1 MFGQHIQLGGISLKY
16 LIAPDKFKGSFDAAK
31 ASEII
36 KEAILKVDKEAQI
49 KQLPLADGGEG
60 TLLAL
65 SKIFNAR
72 VEEVEV
78 CDPLFRKRKSQ
89 IGFFENR
96 AIIEMAECS
105 GLLLLDENERN
116 PLFTT
121 TYGVGELI
129 KYAISK
135 DVEEII
141 IGIGGSATNDAGVGM
156 LCALGMKFLDENGN
170 ELKPIG
176 KNLINIKKI
185 DDSEFLKDVYKVR
198 FTVLCDVTNPLYG
211 PNGAAYIFA
220 PQKGANEKEVSMLDD
235 GLKSFAKV
243 AKEYLGKDL
252 SQSSG
257 AGAAGGLGFALL
269 AFLNAQYVSGID
281 FVLKSSNAE
290 EHVKWADIIITG
302 EGRFDRQSLS
312 GKSTIGIARLGAK
325 FGKMVI
331 VISGSIDCPF
341 EEYTKEGIT
350 SIFSIVDMASSLER
364 CLKEAPRLLSETTE
378 SVINLIIKSK
388 NGL

>member
-1 MFGQHIQLGGISLKY
+1 MKY
-16 LIAPDKFKGSFDAAK
+16 LVAPDKYKGSFDALV

-36 KEAILKVDKEAQI
+36 KEAIVEVDKGAEVF
-49 KQLPLADGGEG
+49 QLPLADGGEG
-60 TLLAL
+60 TLTAL
-65 SKIFNAR
+65 SKIFGAKI
-72 VEEVEV
+72 EEVEV
-78 CDPLFRKRKSQ
+78 NDPLFRKIKSR
-89 IGFFENR
+89 IGFFEDK

-105 GLLLLDENERN
+105 GLLLLKDEERN
-116 PLFTT
+116 PLYTT

-135 DVEEII
+135 KVKEII

-156 LCALGMKFLDENGN
+156 LNSLGMKFLDENGN

-176 KNLINIKKI
+176 ENLVKIKKI
-185 DDSEFLKDVYKVR
+185 DDSEFLKDALKIK

-211 PNGAAYIFA
+211 ENGAAYVFA
-220 PQKGANEKEVSMLDD
+220 PQKGADENAVKLLDM
-235 GLKSFAKV
+235 GLRNFANV

-252 SQSSG
+252 SLSSG
-257 AGAAGGLGFALL
+257 SGAAGGLGFALL

-281 FVLKSSNAE
+281 YILSASNAE

-312 GKSTIGIARLGAK
+312 GKSTIGIARLGVK
-325 FGKMVI
+325 LGKMVI

-341 EEYTKEGIT
+341 EEYSKEGIT
-350 SIFSIVDMASSLER
+350 SIFSIVDMASSLDR
-364 CLKEAPRLLSETTE
+364 CLKEAPRLLKETTK
-378 SVINLIIKSK
+378 SIVNLILRAK
-388 NGL
+388 NL

>member
-1 MFGQHIQLGGISLKY
+1 MLLKY
-16 LIAPDKFKGSFDAAK
+16 LVAPDKYKGSFDASV

-36 KEAILKVDKEAQI
+36 KEAIIEVDKSAEVF
-49 KQLPLADGGEG
+49 QLPLADGGEG
-60 TLLAL
+60 TLTAL
-65 SKIFNAR
+65 SKIFGAKI
-72 VEEVEV
+72 EEVEV
-78 CDPLFRKRKSQ
+78 SDPLFRKIKSR
-89 IGFFENR
+89 IGFFEDK

-105 GLLLLDENERN
+105 GLLLLKDEERN
-116 PLFTT
+116 PLYTT

-135 DVEEII
+135 KVKEII

-156 LCALGMKFLDENGN
+156 LNSLGMKFLDENGE

-176 KNLINIKKI
+176 QNLVKIKKI
-185 DDSEFLKDVYKVR
+185 DDSEFLKDALKVK

-211 PNGAAYIFA
+211 ENGAAYVFA
-220 PQKGANEKEVSMLDD
+220 PQKGADENAVKLLDM
-235 GLKSFAKV
+235 GLRNFANV

-252 SQSSG
+252 SLSSG

-281 FVLKSSNAE
+281 YILSASNAE

-312 GKSTIGIARLGAK
+312 GKSTIGIATLGAK
-325 FGKMVI
+325 FSKMVI

-341 EEYTKEGIT
+341 EEYSKEGIT
-350 SIFSIVDMASSLER
+350 SIFSIVDMASSLDR
-364 CLKEAPRLLSETTE
+364 CLKEAPRLLKETTK
-378 SVINLIIKSK
+378 SIVNLILRAK
-388 NGL
+388 NF

>member
-1 MFGQHIQLGGISLKY
+1 MKY
-16 LIAPDKFKGSFDAAK
+16 LVAPDKYKGSFDALV

-36 KEAILKVDKEAQI
+36 KEAIVEVDKGAEVF
-49 KQLPLADGGEG
+49 QLPLADGGEG
-60 TLLAL
+60 TLTAL
-65 SKIFNAR
+65 SKIFGAKI
-72 VEEVEV
+72 EQVEV
-78 CDPLFRKRKSQ
+78 NDPLFRKIKSR
-89 IGFFENR
+89 IGFFEDK

-105 GLLLLDENERN
+105 GLLILKDEERN
-116 PLFTT
+116 PLYTT

-135 DVEEII
+135 GVKEII
-141 IGIGGSATNDAGVGM
+141 IGIGGSATNDAGTGM
-156 LCALGMKFLDENGN
+156 LNALGMKFLNENGE

-176 KNLINIKKI
+176 ENLIKIKKI
-185 DDSEFLKDVYKVR
+185 DDSEFLKDVRKVK

-211 PNGAAYIFA
+211 ENGAAYVFA
-220 PQKGANEKEVSMLDD
+220 PQKGADENAVKLLDE
-235 GLKSFAKV
+235 GLKNFASV

-252 SQSSG
+252 SLSSG

-281 FVLKSSNAE
+281 YILSASNAE
-290 EHVKWADIIITG
+290 EHVKWTDIVITG

-350 SIFSIVDMASSLER
+350 SIFSIVDMASSLDR
-364 CLKEAPRLLSETTE
+364 CLKEAPRLLKETAK
-378 SVINLIIKSK
+378 SIINLILKTK
-388 NGL
+388 RGLS

>member
-1 MFGQHIQLGGISLKY
+1 MKY
-16 LIAPDKFKGSFDAAK
+16 LVAPDKYKGSFDALV

-36 KEAILKVDKEAQI
+36 KEAIVEVDKGAEVF
-49 KQLPLADGGEG
+49 QLPLADGGEG
-60 TLLAL
+60 TLTAL
-65 SKIFNAR
+65 SKIFGAKI
-72 VEEVEV
+72 EQVEV
-78 CDPLFRKRKSQ
+78 NDPLFRKIKSR
-89 IGFFENR
+89 IGFFEDK

-105 GLLLLDENERN
+105 GLLLLKDEERN
-116 PLFTT
+116 PLYTT

-135 DVEEII
+135 GVKEII
-141 IGIGGSATNDAGVGM
+141 IGIGGSATNDAGTGM
-156 LCALGMKFLDENGN
+156 LSALGMKFLNENGE

-176 KNLINIKKI
+176 ENLIKIKKI
-185 DDSEFLKDVYKVR
+185 DDSEFLKDVRKVK

-211 PNGAAYIFA
+211 ENGAAYVFA
-220 PQKGANEKEVSMLDD
+220 PQKGADENAVKLLDE
-235 GLKSFAKV
+235 GLKNFANV
-243 AKEYLGKDL
+243 AKQYLGKDL
-252 SQSSG
+252 STSSG

-281 FVLKSSNAE
+281 YILSASNAE
-290 EHVKWADIIITG
+290 EHVKSADIIITG

-350 SIFSIVDMASSLER
+350 SIFSIVDMASSLDR
-364 CLKEAPRLLSETTE
+364 CLKEAPRLLKETTK
-378 SVINLIIKSK
+378 SIVNLILRSK
-388 NGL
+388 KF

>member
-1 MFGQHIQLGGISLKY
+1 MKY
-16 LIAPDKFKGSFDAAK
+16 LVAPDKYKGSFDASV

-36 KEAILKVDKEAQI
+36 KEAIIEVDKSAEVF
-49 KQLPLADGGEG
+49 QLPLADGGEG
-60 TLLAL
+60 TLTAL
-65 SKIFNAR
+65 SKIFGAKI
-72 VEEVEV
+72 EEVEV
-78 CDPLFRKRKSQ
+78 NDPLFRKIKSR
-89 IGFFENR
+89 IGFFEDK

-105 GLLLLDENERN
+105 GLLLLKDEERN
-116 PLFTT
+116 PLYTT

-135 DVEEII
+135 KVKEII

-156 LCALGMKFLDENGN
+156 LNSLGMKFLDENGN

-176 KNLINIKKI
+176 QNLVKIKKI
-185 DDSEFLKDVYKVR
+185 DDSEFLKDVLKIK

-211 PNGAAYIFA
+211 ENGAAYVFA
-220 PQKGANEKEVSMLDD
+220 PQKGADENAVKLLDM
-235 GLKSFAKV
+235 GLRNFANV

-252 SQSSG
+252 SLSSG

-281 FVLKSSNAE
+281 YILSASNAE

-341 EEYTKEGIT
+341 EEYSKEGIT
-350 SIFSIVDMASSLER
+350 SIFSIVDMASSLDR
-364 CLKEAPRLLSETTE
+364 CLKEAPRLLKETTK
-378 SVINLIIKSK
+378 SIVNLILRAKK
-388 NGL
+388 L

>member
-1 MFGQHIQLGGISLKY
+1 MKY
-16 LIAPDKFKGSFDAAK
+16 LVAPDKYKGSFDALV
-31 ASEII
+31 ASELI
-36 KEAILKVDKEAQI
+36 KEAIVEVDKGAEVF
-49 KQLPLADGGEG
+49 QLPLADGGEG
-60 TLLAL
+60 TLTAL
-65 SKIFNAR
+65 SKIFGAKI
-72 VEEVEV
+72 EEVEV
-78 CDPLFRKRKSQ
+78 NDPLFRKIKSRM
-89 IGFFENR
+89 GFFEDK

-105 GLLLLDENERN
+105 GLLLLKDEERN
-116 PLFTT
+116 PLYTT

-135 DVEEII
+135 GVKEII

-156 LCALGMKFLDENGN
+156 LSALGMKFLDENGE

-176 KNLINIKKI
+176 ENLIKIKKI
-185 DDSEFLKDVYKVR
+185 DDSEFVKDVCNVK

-211 PNGAAYIFA
+211 ENGAAYVFA
-220 PQKGANEKEVSMLDD
+220 PQKGADENAVKLLDM
-235 GLKSFAKV
+235 GLRNFANV
-243 AKEYLGKDL
+243 AKHYLGKDF

-281 FVLKSSNAE
+281 YLLFASNAE

-350 SIFSIVDMASSLER
+350 SIFSIVDMASSLDR
-364 CLKEAPRLLSETTE
+364 CLKEAPRLLKETTK
-378 SVINLIIKSK
+378 SIVNLILRAKK
-388 NGL
+388 L

>member
-1 MFGQHIQLGGISLKY
+1 MKY
-16 LIAPDKFKGSFDAAK
+16 LVAPDKYKGSFDAFV

-36 KEAILKVDKEAQI
+36 KEAIVEVDKGAEVF
-49 KQLPLADGGEG
+49 QLPLADGGEG
-60 TLLAL
+60 TLTAL
-65 SKIFNAR
+65 SKIFGAKI
-72 VEEVEV
+72 EEVEV
-78 CDPLFRKRKSQ
+78 NDPLFRKIKSRM
-89 IGFFENR
+89 GFFEDK

-105 GLLLLDENERN
+105 GLLLLKDEERN
-116 PLFTT
+116 PLYTT

-135 DVEEII
+135 GVKEII
-141 IGIGGSATNDAGVGM
+141 IGIGGSATNDAGTGM
-156 LCALGMKFLDENGN
+156 LNALGMKFLDENGE

-176 KNLINIKKI
+176 ENLIKIKKI
-185 DDSEFLKDVYKVR
+185 DDSEFLKDVRKVK
-198 FTVLCDVTNPLYG
+198 FIVLCDVTNPLYG
-211 PNGAAYIFA
+211 ENGAAYVFA
-220 PQKGANEKEVSMLDD
+220 PQKGADENAVKLLDE
-235 GLKSFAKV
+235 GLKNFANV
-243 AKEYLGKDL
+243 AKEYLGKDISL
-252 SQSSG
+252 SSG

-281 FVLKSSNAE
+281 YILSVSNAE
-290 EHVKWADIIITG
+290 EHVKWADIVITG

-350 SIFSIVDMASSLER
+350 SIFSIVDMASSLDR
-364 CLKEAPRLLSETTE
+364 CLKEAPRLLKETAK
-378 SVINLIIKSK
+378 SIINLILKTK
-388 NGL
+388 RGLS

>member
-1 MFGQHIQLGGISLKY
+1 MKY
-16 LIAPDKFKGSFDAAK
+16 LVAPDKYKGSFDALV

-36 KEAILKVDKEAQI
+36 KEAIVEVDKGAEVF
-49 KQLPLADGGEG
+49 QLPLADGGEG
-60 TLLAL
+60 TLTAL
-65 SKIFNAR
+65 SKIFGAKI
-72 VEEVEV
+72 EELEV
-78 CDPLFRKRKSQ
+78 NDPVFRKIKSR
-89 IGFFENR
+89 IGFFEGK

-105 GLLLLDENERN
+105 GLLLLKEEERN
-116 PLFTT
+116 PLYTT

-135 DVEEII
+135 GVKEII
-141 IGIGGSATNDAGVGM
+141 IGIGGSATNDAGTGM
-156 LCALGMKFLDENGN
+156 LSALGMKFLDENGN

-176 KNLINIKKI
+176 ENLMKIKKI
-185 DDSEFLKDVYKVR
+185 DDSEFLNDVRKVK

-211 PNGAAYIFA
+211 KNGAAYVFA
-220 PQKGANEKEVSMLDD
+220 PQKGADENAVKLLDI
-235 GLKSFAKV
+235 GLKNFANV
-243 AKEYLGKDL
+243 AQEYLGKDL
-252 SQSSG
+252 SLSSG

-281 FVLKSSNAE
+281 YILSASRAE

-325 FGKMVI
+325 FGKTVI
-331 VISGSIDCPF
+331 VVSGSIDCPF

-350 SIFSIVDMASSLER
+350 SIFSIVDMASSLDR
-364 CLKEAPRLLSETTE
+364 CLKEAPRLLKETTK
-378 SVINLIIKSK
+378 SIVNLILRTKK
-388 NGL
+388 L

>member
-1 MFGQHIQLGGISLKY
+1 LKY
-16 LIAPDKFKGSFDAAK
+16 LVAPDKYKGSFDALV

-36 KEAILKVDKEAQI
+36 KEAIVEVDKGAEVF
-49 KQLPLADGGEG
+49 QLPLADGGEG
-60 TLLAL
+60 TLTAL
-65 SKIFNAR
+65 SKIFGAKI
-72 VEEVEV
+72 EELEV
-78 CDPLFRKRKSQ
+78 NDPLFRKNKSR
-89 IGFFENR
+89 IGFFEGK

-105 GLLLLDENERN
+105 GLLLLKEEERN
-116 PLFTT
+116 PLYTT

-135 DVEEII
+135 GVKEII
-141 IGIGGSATNDAGVGM
+141 IGIGGSATNDAGTGM
-156 LCALGMKFLDENGN
+156 LSALGMKFLDENGN

-176 KNLINIKKI
+176 ENLMKIKKI
-185 DDSEFLKDVYKVR
+185 NDSEFLNDVRKVK

-211 PNGAAYIFA
+211 ENGAAYVFA
-220 PQKGANEKEVSMLDD
+220 PQKGADENAVKLLDM
-235 GLKSFAKV
+235 GLRNFANV
-243 AKEYLGKDL
+243 AQEYLGKDL
-252 SQSSG
+252 SLSSG

-281 FVLKSSNAE
+281 YILSASRAE

-331 VISGSIDCPF
+331 VVSGSIDCPF

-350 SIFSIVDMASSLER
+350 SIFSIVDMASSLDR
-364 CLKEAPRLLSETTE
+364 CLKEAPRLLKETTK
-378 SVINLIIKSK
+378 SIVNLILRTKK
-388 NGL
+388 L

>member
-1 MFGQHIQLGGISLKY
+1 MKY
-16 LIAPDKFKGSFDAAK
+16 LVAPDKYKGSFDALV
-31 ASEII
+31 ASELI
-36 KEAILKVDKEAQI
+36 KEAIVEVDKGAEVF
-49 KQLPLADGGEG
+49 QLPLADGGEG
-60 TLLAL
+60 TLTAL
-65 SKIFNAR
+65 SKIFGAKI
-72 VEEVEV
+72 EEVEV
-78 CDPLFRKRKSQ
+78 NDPLFRKIKSR
-89 IGFFENR
+89 IGFFEDK

-105 GLLLLDENERN
+105 GLLLLKDEERN
-116 PLFTT
+116 PLYTT

-135 DVEEII
+135 EVKEII
-141 IGIGGSATNDAGVGM
+141 IGIGGSATNDAGTGM
-156 LCALGMKFLDENGN
+156 LSALGMKFLDENGH
-170 ELKPIG
+170 ELKPTG
-176 KNLINIKKI
+176 ENLIKIKKI
-185 DDSEFLKDVYKVR
+185 DDSEFLKDVQKVK

-211 PNGAAYIFA
+211 ENGAAYVFA
-220 PQKGANEKEVSMLDD
+220 PQKGADENAVKLLDE
-235 GLKSFAKV
+235 GLKNFANV
-243 AKEYLGKDL
+243 AKEYLGKDISL
-252 SQSSG
+252 SSG

-281 FVLKSSNAE
+281 YLLFASNAE

-341 EEYTKEGIT
+341 EEYSKEGIT

-364 CLKEAPRLLSETTE
+364 CLIEAPRLLKETTK
-378 SVINLIIKSK
+378 SIVNLILRAK
-388 NGL
+388 NL

>member
-1 MFGQHIQLGGISLKY
+1 LKY
-16 LIAPDKFKGSFDAAK
+16 LVAPDKYKGSFDALV

-36 KEAILKVDKEAQI
+36 KEAIVEVDKGAEVF
-49 KQLPLADGGEG
+49 QLPLADGGEG
-60 TLLAL
+60 TLTAL
-65 SKIFNAR
+65 SKIFGAKI
-72 VEEVEV
+72 EELEV
-78 CDPLFRKRKSQ
+78 NDPVFRKIKSR
-89 IGFFENR
+89 IGFFEGK

-105 GLLLLDENERN
+105 GLLLLKEEERN
-116 PLFTT
+116 PLYTT

-135 DVEEII
+135 GVKEII
-141 IGIGGSATNDAGVGM
+141 IGIGGSATNDAGTGM
-156 LCALGMKFLDENGN
+156 LSALGMKFLDENGN

-176 KNLINIKKI
+176 ENLMKIKKI
-185 DDSEFLKDVYKVR
+185 DDSEFLNDVRKVK

-211 PNGAAYIFA
+211 KNGAAYVFA
-220 PQKGANEKEVSMLDD
+220 PQKGADENAVKLLDI
-235 GLKSFAKV
+235 GLKNFANV
-243 AKEYLGKDL
+243 AQEYLGKDL
-252 SQSSG
+252 SLSSG

-281 FVLKSSNAE
+281 YILSASRAE

-325 FGKMVI
+325 FGKTVI
-331 VISGSIDCPF
+331 VVSGSIDCPF

-350 SIFSIVDMASSLER
+350 SIFSIVDMASSLDR
-364 CLKEAPRLLSETTE
+364 CLKEAPRLLKETTK
-378 SVINLIIKSK
+378 SIVNLILRTKK
-388 NGL
+388 L

>member
-1 MFGQHIQLGGISLKY
+1 MKY
-16 LIAPDKFKGSFDAAK
+16 LVAPDKYKGSFDAFV

-36 KEAILKVDKEAQI
+36 KEAIVEVDKGAEVF
-49 KQLPLADGGEG
+49 QLPLADGGEG
-60 TLLAL
+60 TLTAL
-65 SKIFNAR
+65 SKIFGAKI
-72 VEEVEV
+72 EEVEV
-78 CDPLFRKRKSQ
+78 NDPLFRKIKSR
-89 IGFFENR
+89 IGFFEDK

-105 GLLLLDENERN
+105 GLLLLKDEERN
-116 PLFTT
+116 PLYTT

-135 DVEEII
+135 GVKEII
-141 IGIGGSATNDAGVGM
+141 IGIGGSATNDAGTGM
-156 LCALGMKFLDENGN
+156 LSALGMKFLNENGE

-176 KNLINIKKI
+176 ENLIKIKKI
-185 DDSEFLKDVYKVR
+185 DDSEFLNEVRKVK

-211 PNGAAYIFA
+211 ENGAAYVFA
-220 PQKGANEKEVSMLDD
+220 PQKGADENAVKLLDE
-235 GLKSFAKV
+235 GLKNFANV

-252 SQSSG
+252 SLSSG

-281 FVLKSSNAE
+281 YILSASNAE
-290 EHVKWADIIITG
+290 EHVKWTDIVITG

-350 SIFSIVDMASSLER
+350 SIFSIVDMASSLDR
-364 CLKEAPRLLSETTE
+364 CLKEASRLLKETTK
-378 SVINLIIKSK
+378 SIVNLILRVK
-388 NGL
+388 NL

>member
-1 MFGQHIQLGGISLKY
+1 LKY
-16 LIAPDKFKGSFDAAK
+16 LVAPDKYKGSFDALV

-36 KEAILKVDKEAQI
+36 KEAIVEVDKGAEVF
-49 KQLPLADGGEG
+49 QLPLADGGEG
-60 TLLAL
+60 TLTAL
-65 SKIFNAR
+65 SKMFGAKI
-72 VEEVEV
+72 EEGEV
-78 CDPLFRKRKSQ
+78 NDPLFRNIKSRV
-89 IGFFENR
+89 GFFEDK

-105 GLLLLDENERN
+105 GLLLLKDEERN
-116 PLFTT
+116 PLYTT

-135 DVEEII
+135 GVKEII
-141 IGIGGSATNDAGVGM
+141 IGIGGSATNDAGTGM
-156 LCALGMKFLDENGN
+156 LSALGMKFLNENGE

-176 KNLINIKKI
+176 ENLIKIKKI
-185 DDSEFLKDVYKVR
+185 DDSEFLNEVRKVK

-211 PNGAAYIFA
+211 ENGAAYVFA
-220 PQKGANEKEVSMLDD
+220 PQKGADENAVKLLDM
-235 GLKSFAKV
+235 GLRNFANV

-281 FVLKSSNAE
+281 YILSASNAE

-350 SIFSIVDMASSLER
+350 SIFSIVDMASSLDR
-364 CLKEAPRLLSETTE
+364 CLKEAPRLLKETTK
-378 SVINLIIKSK
+378 SIVNLILRTKK
-388 NGL
+388 L

>member
-1 MFGQHIQLGGISLKY
+1 MIRKGEILLKY
-16 LIAPDKFKGSFDAAK
+16 LVAPDKYKGSFDAFV

-36 KEAILKVDKEAQI
+36 KEAIVEVDKGAEVF
-49 KQLPLADGGEG
+49 QLPLADGGEG
-60 TLLAL
+60 TLTAL
-65 SKIFNAR
+65 SKIFGAKI
-72 VEEVEV
+72 EEVEV
-78 CDPLFRKRKSQ
+78 NDPLFRKIKSRM
-89 IGFFENR
+89 GFFEDK

-105 GLLLLDENERN
+105 GLLLLKDEERN
-116 PLFTT
+116 PLYTT

-135 DVEEII
+135 GVKEII
-141 IGIGGSATNDAGVGM
+141 IGIGGSATNDAGTGM
-156 LCALGMKFLDENGN
+156 LNALGMKFLDENGE

-176 KNLINIKKI
+176 ENLIKIKKI
-185 DDSEFLKDVYKVR
+185 DDSEFLKDVRKVK
-198 FTVLCDVTNPLYG
+198 FIVLCDVTNPLYG
-211 PNGAAYIFA
+211 ENGAAYVFA
-220 PQKGANEKEVSMLDD
+220 PQKGADENAVKLLDE
-235 GLKSFAKV
+235 GLKNFANV
-243 AKEYLGKDL
+243 AKEYLGKDISL
-252 SQSSG
+252 SSG

-281 FVLKSSNAE
+281 YILSVSNAE
-290 EHVKWADIIITG
+290 EHVKWADIVITG

-350 SIFSIVDMASSLER
+350 SIFSIVDMASSLDR
-364 CLKEAPRLLSETTE
+364 CLKEAPRLLKETAK
-378 SVINLIIKSK
+378 SIINLILKTK
-388 NGL
+388 RGLS

>member
-1 MFGQHIQLGGISLKY
+1 MKY
-16 LIAPDKFKGSFDAAK
+16 LVAPDKYKGSFDALV
-31 ASEII
+31 ASELI
-36 KEAILKVDKEAQI
+36 KEAIVEVDKGAEVF
-49 KQLPLADGGEG
+49 QLPLADGGEG
-60 TLLAL
+60 TLTAL
-65 SKIFNAR
+65 SKIFGAKI
-72 VEEVEV
+72 EEVEV
-78 CDPLFRKRKSQ
+78 NDPLFRKIKSR
-89 IGFFENR
+89 IGFFEDK

-105 GLLLLDENERN
+105 GLLLLKDEERN
-116 PLFTT
+116 PLYTT

-135 DVEEII
+135 GVKEII
-141 IGIGGSATNDAGVGM
+141 IGIGGSATNDAGTGM
-156 LCALGMKFLDENGN
+156 LNALGMKFLNENGE

-176 KNLINIKKI
+176 ENLIKIKKI
-185 DDSEFLKDVYKVR
+185 DDSEFLKDVRKVK

-211 PNGAAYIFA
+211 ENGAAYVFA
-220 PQKGANEKEVSMLDD
+220 PQKGADENAVKLLDE
-235 GLKSFAKV
+235 GLKNFASV

-252 SQSSG
+252 SLSSG

-281 FVLKSSNAE
+281 YILSASNAE
-290 EHVKWADIIITG
+290 EHVKWADIVITG

-350 SIFSIVDMASSLER
+350 SIFSIVDMASSLDR
-364 CLKEAPRLLSETTE
+364 CLKEAPRLLKETTK
-378 SVINLIIKSK
+378 SIVNLILSSM
-388 NGL
+388 NLQ

>member
-1 MFGQHIQLGGISLKY
+1 VV
-16 LIAPDKFKGSFDAAK
+16 APDKYKGSFDASV

-36 KEAILKVDKEAQI
+36 KEAIIEVDKSAEVF
-49 KQLPLADGGEG
+49 QLPLADGGEG
-60 TLLAL
+60 TLTAL
-65 SKIFNAR
+65 SKIFGAKI
-72 VEEVEV
+72 EEVEV
-78 CDPLFRKRKSQ
+78 SDPLFRKIKSR
-89 IGFFENR
+89 IGFFEDK

-105 GLLLLDENERN
+105 GLLLLKDEERN
-116 PLFTT
+116 PLYTT

-135 DVEEII
+135 KVKEII

-156 LCALGMKFLDENGN
+156 LNSLGMKFLDENGE

-176 KNLINIKKI
+176 QNLVKIKKI
-185 DDSEFLKDVYKVR
+185 DDSEFLKDALKVK

-211 PNGAAYIFA
+211 ENGAAYVFA
-220 PQKGANEKEVSMLDD
+220 PQKGADENAVKLLDM
-235 GLKSFAKV
+235 GLRNFANV

-252 SQSSG
+252 SLSSG

-281 FVLKSSNAE
+281 YILSASNAE

-312 GKSTIGIARLGAK
+312 GKSTIGIATLGAK
-325 FGKMVI
+325 FSKMVI

-341 EEYTKEGIT
+341 EEYSKEGIT
-350 SIFSIVDMASSLER
+350 SIFSIVDMASSLDR
-364 CLKEAPRLLSETTE
+364 CLKEAPRLLKETTK
-378 SVINLIIKSK
+378 SIVNLILRSK
-388 NGL
+388 NL

>member
-1 MFGQHIQLGGISLKY
+1 MKY
-16 LIAPDKFKGSFDAAK
+16 LVAPDKYKGSFDAFV

-36 KEAILKVDKEAQI
+36 KEAIVEVDKGAEVF
-49 KQLPLADGGEG
+49 QLPLADGGEG
-60 TLLAL
+60 TLTAL
-65 SKIFNAR
+65 SKIFGAKI
-72 VEEVEV
+72 EEVEV
-78 CDPLFRKRKSQ
+78 NDPLFRKIKSRM
-89 IGFFENR
+89 GFFEDK

-105 GLLLLDENERN
+105 GLLLLKDEERN
-116 PLFTT
+116 PLYTT

-135 DVEEII
+135 GVKEII
-141 IGIGGSATNDAGVGM
+141 IGIGGSATNDAGTGM
-156 LCALGMKFLDENGN
+156 LSALGMKFLDENGH
-170 ELKPIG
+170 ELKPTG
-176 KNLINIKKI
+176 ENLIKIKKI
-185 DDSEFLKDVYKVR
+185 DDSEFLKDVQKVK

-211 PNGAAYIFA
+211 ENGAAYVFA
-220 PQKGANEKEVSMLDD
+220 PQKGADENAVKLLDE
-235 GLKSFAKV
+235 GLKNFANV
-243 AKEYLGKDL
+243 AKEYLGKDISL
-252 SQSSG
+252 SSG

-281 FVLKSSNAE
+281 YILSASNAE
-290 EHVKWADIIITG
+290 EHVKWTDIVITG

-350 SIFSIVDMASSLER
+350 SIFSIVDMASSLDR
-364 CLKEAPRLLSETTE
+364 CLKEAPRLLKETAK
-378 SVINLIIKSK
+378 SIINLILKTK
-388 NGL
+388 RGLS

>member
-1 MFGQHIQLGGISLKY
+1 MKY
-16 LIAPDKFKGSFDAAK
+16 LVAPDKYKGSFDALV

-36 KEAILKVDKEAQI
+36 KEAIVEVDKGAEVF
-49 KQLPLADGGEG
+49 QLPLADGGEG
-60 TLLAL
+60 TLTAL
-65 SKIFNAR
+65 SKIFGAKI
-72 VEEVEV
+72 EQVEV
-78 CDPLFRKRKSQ
+78 NDPLFRKIKSR
-89 IGFFENR
+89 IGFFEDK

-105 GLLLLDENERN
+105 GLLILKDEERN
-116 PLFTT
+116 PLYTT

-129 KYAISK
+129 KYSISK
-135 DVEEII
+135 GVKEII
-141 IGIGGSATNDAGVGM
+141 IGIGGSATNDAGTGM
-156 LCALGMKFLDENGN
+156 LNALGMKFLNENGE

-176 KNLINIKKI
+176 ENLIKIKKI
-185 DDSEFLKDVYKVR
+185 DDSEFLKDVRKVK

-211 PNGAAYIFA
+211 ENGAAYVFA
-220 PQKGANEKEVSMLDD
+220 PQKGADENAVKLLDE
-235 GLKSFAKV
+235 GLKNFASV

-252 SQSSG
+252 SLSSG

-281 FVLKSSNAE
+281 YILSASNAE
-290 EHVKWADIIITG
+290 EHVKWADIVITG

-350 SIFSIVDMASSLER
+350 SIFSIVDMASSLDR
-364 CLKEAPRLLSETTE
+364 CLKEAPRLLKETTK
-378 SVINLIIKSK
+378 SIINLILKTK
-388 NGL
+388 RGLS

>member
-1 MFGQHIQLGGISLKY
+1 MKY
-16 LIAPDKFKGSFDAAK
+16 LVAPDKYKGSFDASV

-36 KEAILKVDKEAQI
+36 KEAIIEVDKSAEVF
-49 KQLPLADGGEG
+49 QLPLADGGEG
-60 TLLAL
+60 TLTAL
-65 SKIFNAR
+65 SKIFGAKI
-72 VEEVEV
+72 EEVEV
-78 CDPLFRKRKSQ
+78 SDPLFRKIKSR
-89 IGFFENR
+89 IGFFEDK

-105 GLLLLDENERN
+105 GLLLLKDVERN
-116 PLFTT
+116 PFYTT

-135 DVEEII
+135 KVKEII

-156 LCALGMKFLDENGN
+156 LNSLGMKFLDENGE

-176 KNLINIKKI
+176 QNLVKIKKI
-185 DDSEFLKDVYKVR
+185 DDSEFLKDALKIK

-211 PNGAAYIFA
+211 ENGAAYVFA
-220 PQKGANEKEVSMLDD
+220 PQKGADENAVKLLDM
-235 GLKSFAKV
+235 GLRNFANV

-252 SQSSG
+252 SLSSG

-281 FVLKSSNAE
+281 YILSASNAE

-325 FGKMVI
+325 FSKMVI

-341 EEYTKEGIT
+341 EEYSKEGIT
-350 SIFSIVDMASSLER
+350 SIFSIVDMASSLDR
-364 CLKEAPRLLSETTE
+364 CLKEAPRLLKETTK
-378 SVINLIIKSK
+378 SIVNLILRSK
-388 NGL
+388 NL

>member
-1 MFGQHIQLGGISLKY
+1 LKY
-16 LIAPDKFKGSFDAAK
+16 LVAPDKYKGSFDALV

-36 KEAILKVDKEAQI
+36 KEAIVEVDKGAEVF
-49 KQLPLADGGEG
+49 QLPLADGGEG
-60 TLLAL
+60 TLTAL
-65 SKIFNAR
+65 SKIFGAKI
-72 VEEVEV
+72 EELEV
-78 CDPLFRKRKSQ
+78 NDPLFRKSKSR
-89 IGFFENR
+89 IGFFEGK

-105 GLLLLDENERN
+105 GLLLLKEEERN
-116 PLFTT
+116 PLYTT

-135 DVEEII
+135 GVKEII
-141 IGIGGSATNDAGVGM
+141 IGIGGSATNDAGTGM
-156 LCALGMKFLDENGN
+156 LSALGMKFLDENGN

-176 KNLINIKKI
+176 ENLIKIKKI
-185 DDSEFLKDVYKVR
+185 NDSEFLNYVRKVK

-211 PNGAAYIFA
+211 ENGAAYVFA
-220 PQKGANEKEVSMLDD
+220 PQKGADENAVKLLDM
-235 GLKSFAKV
+235 GLRNFANV

-252 SQSSG
+252 SLSSG

-281 FVLKSSNAE
+281 YILSASRAE

-331 VISGSIDCPF
+331 VVSGSIDCPF

-350 SIFSIVDMASSLER
+350 SIFSIVDMASSLDR
-364 CLKEAPRLLSETTE
+364 CLKEAPRLLKETTK
-378 SVINLIIKSK
+378 SIVNLILRTK
-388 NGL
+388 NL

>member
-1 MFGQHIQLGGISLKY
+1 LKY
-16 LIAPDKFKGSFDAAK
+16 LVAPDKYKGSFDALV

-36 KEAILKVDKEAQI
+36 KEAIVEVDKGAEVF
-49 KQLPLADGGEG
+49 QLPLADGGEG
-60 TLLAL
+60 TLTAL
-65 SKIFNAR
+65 SKIFGAKI
-72 VEEVEV
+72 EELEV
-78 CDPLFRKRKSQ
+78 NDPLFRKIKSR
-89 IGFFENR
+89 IGFFEDK

-105 GLLLLDENERN
+105 GLLLLKDEERN
-116 PLFTT
+116 PLYTT

-135 DVEEII
+135 EVKEII
-141 IGIGGSATNDAGVGM
+141 IGIGGSATNDAGTGM
-156 LCALGMKFLDENGN
+156 LSALGMKFLDENGN

-176 KNLINIKKI
+176 ENLMKIKKI
-185 DDSEFLKDVYKVR
+185 DDSEFLKDVYKVK

-211 PNGAAYIFA
+211 ENGAAYVFA
-220 PQKGANEKEVSMLDD
+220 PQKGADENAVKLLDM
-235 GLKSFAKV
+235 GLRNFANV

-252 SQSSG
+252 SLSSG

-281 FVLKSSNAE
+281 YILSASRAE

-331 VISGSIDCPF
+331 VVSGSIDCPF

-350 SIFSIVDMASSLER
+350 SIFSIVDMASSLDR
-364 CLKEAPRLLSETTE
+364 CLKEAPRLLKETTK
-378 SVINLIIKSK
+378 SIVNLILRTK
-388 NGL
+388 NL

>member
-1 MFGQHIQLGGISLKY
+1 MKY
-16 LIAPDKFKGSFDAAK
+16 LVAPDKYKGSFDALV

-36 KEAILKVDKEAQI
+36 KEAIVEVDKGAEVF
-49 KQLPLADGGEG
+49 QLPLADGGEG
-60 TLLAL
+60 TLTAL
-65 SKIFNAR
+65 SKIFGAKI
-72 VEEVEV
+72 EQVEV
-78 CDPLFRKRKSQ
+78 NDPLFRKIKSR
-89 IGFFENR
+89 IGFFEDK

-105 GLLLLDENERN
+105 GLLILKDEERN
-116 PLFTT
+116 PLYTT

-129 KYAISK
+129 KYSISK
-135 DVEEII
+135 GVKEIL
-141 IGIGGSATNDAGVGM
+141 IGIGGSATNDAGTGM
-156 LCALGMKFLDENGN
+156 LSALGMKFLDENGH
-170 ELKPIG
+170 ELKPTG
-176 KNLINIKKI
+176 ENLIKIKKI
-185 DDSEFLKDVYKVR
+185 DDSEFLKDVQKVK

-211 PNGAAYIFA
+211 ENGAAYVFA
-220 PQKGANEKEVSMLDD
+220 PQKGADENAVKLLDE
-235 GLKSFAKV
+235 GLKNFANV
-243 AKEYLGKDL
+243 AKEYLGKDISL
-252 SQSSG
+252 SSG

-281 FVLKSSNAE
+281 YLLFASNAE

-350 SIFSIVDMASSLER
+350 SIFSIVDMASSLDR
-364 CLKEAPRLLSETTE
+364 CLKEAPRLLKETAK
-378 SVINLIIKSK
+378 SIINLILKTK
-388 NGL
+388 RGLS

>member
-1 MFGQHIQLGGISLKY
+1 MKY
-16 LIAPDKFKGSFDAAK
+16 LVAPDKYKGSFDALV

-36 KEAILKVDKEAQI
+36 KEAIVEVDKGAEVF
-49 KQLPLADGGEG
+49 QLPLADGGEG
-60 TLLAL
+60 TLTAL
-65 SKIFNAR
+65 SKIFGAKI
-72 VEEVEV
+72 EELEV
-78 CDPLFRKRKSQ
+78 NDPLFRKNKSR
-89 IGFFENR
+89 IGFFEGK

-105 GLLLLDENERN
+105 GLLLLKEEERN
-116 PLFTT
+116 PLYTT

-135 DVEEII
+135 GVKEII
-141 IGIGGSATNDAGVGM
+141 IGIGGSATNDAGTGM
-156 LCALGMKFLDENGN
+156 LSALGMKFLDENGN

-176 KNLINIKKI
+176 ENLMKIKKI
-185 DDSEFLKDVYKVR
+185 NDSEFLNDVRKVK

-211 PNGAAYIFA
+211 ENGAAYVFA
-220 PQKGANEKEVSMLDD
+220 PQKGADENAVKLLDM
-235 GLKSFAKV
+235 GLRNFANV
-243 AKEYLGKDL
+243 AQEYLGKDL
-252 SQSSG
+252 SLSSG

-281 FVLKSSNAE
+281 YILSASRAE

-331 VISGSIDCPF
+331 VVSGSIDCPF

-350 SIFSIVDMASSLER
+350 SIFSIVDMASSLDR
-364 CLKEAPRLLSETTE
+364 CLKEAPRLLKETTK
-378 SVINLIIKSK
+378 SIVNLILRTKK
-388 NGL
+388 L

>member
-1 MFGQHIQLGGISLKY
+1 LIRKGEILLKY
-16 LIAPDKFKGSFDAAK
+16 LVAPDKYKGSFDALV

-36 KEAILKVDKEAQI
+36 KEAIVEVDKGAEVF
-49 KQLPLADGGEG
+49 QLPLADGGEG
-60 TLLAL
+60 TLTAL
-65 SKIFNAR
+65 SKIFGAKI
-72 VEEVEV
+72 EELEV
-78 CDPLFRKRKSQ
+78 NDPLFRKIKSR
-89 IGFFENR
+89 IGFFEGK

-105 GLLLLDENERN
+105 GLLLLKEEERN
-116 PLFTT
+116 PLYTT

-135 DVEEII
+135 GVKEII
-141 IGIGGSATNDAGVGM
+141 IGIGGSATNDAGTGM
-156 LCALGMKFLDENGN
+156 LSALGMKFLDEHGN

-176 KNLINIKKI
+176 ENLMKIKKI
-185 DDSEFLKDVYKVR
+185 NDSEFLNDVRKVK

-211 PNGAAYIFA
+211 ENGAAYVFA
-220 PQKGANEKEVSMLDD
+220 PQKGADENAVKLLDI
-235 GLKSFAKV
+235 GLRNFANV
-243 AKEYLGKDL
+243 AQEYLGKDL
-252 SQSSG
+252 SLSSG

-281 FVLKSSNAE
+281 YILSASRAE

-350 SIFSIVDMASSLER
+350 SIFSIVDMASSLDR
-364 CLKEAPRLLSETTE
+364 CLKEAPRLLKETTK
-378 SVINLIIKSK
+378 SIVNLILRSK
-388 NGL
+388 NL

>member
-1 MFGQHIQLGGISLKY
+1 MLLKY
-16 LIAPDKFKGSFDAAK
+16 LVAPDKYKGSFDASV

-36 KEAILKVDKEAQI
+36 KEAIIEVDKSAEVF
-49 KQLPLADGGEG
+49 QLPLADGGEG
-60 TLLAL
+60 TLTAL
-65 SKIFNAR
+65 SKIFGAKI
-72 VEEVEV
+72 EEVEV
-78 CDPLFRKRKSQ
+78 NDPLFRKIKSR
-89 IGFFENR
+89 IGFFEDK

-105 GLLLLDENERN
+105 GLLLLKDEERN
-116 PLFTT
+116 PLYTT

-135 DVEEII
+135 KVKEII

-156 LCALGMKFLDENGN
+156 LNSLGMKFLDENGE

-176 KNLINIKKI
+176 QNLVKIKKI
-185 DDSEFLKDVYKVR
+185 DDSEFLKDALKVK

-211 PNGAAYIFA
+211 ENGAAYVFA
-220 PQKGANEKEVSMLDD
+220 PQKGADENAVKLLDM
-235 GLKSFAKV
+235 GLRNFANV

-252 SQSSG
+252 SLSSG

-281 FVLKSSNAE
+281 YILSASNAE

-312 GKSTIGIARLGAK
+312 GKSTIGIATLGAK
-325 FGKMVI
+325 FSKMVI

-341 EEYTKEGIT
+341 EEYSKEGIT
-350 SIFSIVDMASSLER
+350 SIFSIVDMASSLDR
-364 CLKEAPRLLSETTE
+364 CLKEAPRLLKETTK
-378 SVINLIIKSK
+378 SIVNLILRSK
-388 NGL
+388 NL

>member
-1 MFGQHIQLGGISLKY
+1 MLLKY
-16 LIAPDKFKGSFDAAK
+16 LVAPDKYKGSFDALV

-36 KEAILKVDKEAQI
+36 KEAIIEVDKSAEVF
-49 KQLPLADGGEG
+49 QLPLADGGEG
-60 TLLAL
+60 TLTAL
-65 SKIFNAR
+65 SKIFGAKI
-72 VEEVEV
+72 EEVEV
-78 CDPLFRKRKSQ
+78 NDPLFRKIKSR
-89 IGFFENR
+89 IGFFEDK

-105 GLLLLDENERN
+105 GLLLLKDEERN
-116 PLFTT
+116 PLYTT

-135 DVEEII
+135 KVKEII

-156 LCALGMKFLDENGN
+156 LNSLGMKFLDENGE

-176 KNLINIKKI
+176 QNLVKIKKI
-185 DDSEFLKDVYKVR
+185 DDSEFLKDVLKIK

-211 PNGAAYIFA
+211 ENGAAYVFA
-220 PQKGANEKEVSMLDD
+220 PQKGANENAVKLLDM
-235 GLKSFAKV
+235 GLRNFANV

-252 SQSSG
+252 SLSSG

-281 FVLKSSNAE
+281 YILSASNAE

-341 EEYTKEGIT
+341 EEYSKEGIT
-350 SIFSIVDMASSLER
+350 SIFSIVDMASSLDR
-364 CLKEAPRLLSETTE
+364 CLKEAPRLLKETTK
-378 SVINLIIKSK
+378 SIVNLILRSK
-388 NGL
+388 NL

>member
-1 MFGQHIQLGGISLKY
+1 MKY
-16 LIAPDKFKGSFDAAK
+16 LVAPDKYKGSFDALV

-36 KEAILKVDKEAQI
+36 KEAIVEVDKGAEVF
-49 KQLPLADGGEG
+49 QLPLADGGEG
-60 TLLAL
+60 TLTAL
-65 SKIFNAR
+65 SKIFGAKI
-72 VEEVEV
+72 EEVEV
-78 CDPLFRKRKSQ
+78 NDPLFRKIKSR
-89 IGFFENR
+89 IGFFEDK

-105 GLLLLDENERN
+105 GLLLLKDEERN
-116 PLFTT
+116 PLYTT

-129 KYAISK
+129 KYAISNGVK
-135 DVEEII
+135 EII
-141 IGIGGSATNDAGVGM
+141 IGIGGSATNDAGTGM
-156 LCALGMKFLDENGN
+156 LSALGMKFLNENGE

-176 KNLINIKKI
+176 ENLIKIKKI
-185 DDSEFLKDVYKVR
+185 DDSEFLNDVRKVK
-198 FTVLCDVTNPLYG
+198 FTVLCDVTNSLYG
-211 PNGAAYIFA
+211 ENGAAYVFA
-220 PQKGANEKEVSMLDD
+220 PQKGADENAVKLLDM
-235 GLKSFAKV
+235 GLRNFANV

-252 SQSSG
+252 SLSSG

-281 FVLKSSNAE
+281 YILSASNAE
-290 EHVKWADIIITG
+290 EHVKWTDIIITG

-350 SIFSIVDMASSLER
+350 SIFSIVDMASSLDR
-364 CLKEAPRLLSETTE
+364 CLKEAPRLLKETTK
-378 SVINLIIKSK
+378 SIVNLILRSK
-388 NGL
+388 KL

>member
-1 MFGQHIQLGGISLKY
+1 MLLKY
-16 LIAPDKFKGSFDAAK
+16 LVAPDKYKGSFDALV

-36 KEAILKVDKEAQI
+36 KEAIVEVDKGAEVF
-49 KQLPLADGGEG
+49 QLPLADGGEG
-60 TLLAL
+60 TLTAL
-65 SKIFNAR
+65 SKIFGAKI
-72 VEEVEV
+72 EEVEV
-78 CDPLFRKRKSQ
+78 NDPLFRKIKSR
-89 IGFFENR
+89 IGFFEDK

-105 GLLLLDENERN
+105 GLLLLKDEERN
-116 PLFTT
+116 PLYTT

-135 DVEEII
+135 KVKEII

-156 LCALGMKFLDENGN
+156 LNSLGMKFLDENGN

-176 KNLINIKKI
+176 ENLVKIKKI
-185 DDSEFLKDVYKVR
+185 DDSEFLKDALKIK

-211 PNGAAYIFA
+211 ENGAAYVFA
-220 PQKGANEKEVSMLDD
+220 PQKGADENAVKLLDM
-235 GLKSFAKV
+235 GLRNFANV

-252 SQSSG
+252 SLSSG
-257 AGAAGGLGFALL
+257 SGAAGGLGFALL

-281 FVLKSSNAE
+281 YILSASNAE

-312 GKSTIGIARLGAK
+312 GKSTIGIARLGVK
-325 FGKMVI
+325 LGKMVI

-341 EEYTKEGIT
+341 EEYSKEGIT
-350 SIFSIVDMASSLER
+350 SIFSIVDMASSLDR
-364 CLKEAPRLLSETTE
+364 CLKEAPRLLKETTK
-378 SVINLIIKSK
+378 SIVNLILRAK
-388 NGL
+388 NL

>member
-1 MFGQHIQLGGISLKY
+1 MLLKY
-16 LIAPDKFKGSFDAAK
+16 LVAPDKYKGSFDASV

-36 KEAILKVDKEAQI
+36 KEAIIEVDKSAEVF
-49 KQLPLADGGEG
+49 QLPLADGGEG
-60 TLLAL
+60 TLTAL
-65 SKIFNAR
+65 SKIFGAKI
-72 VEEVEV
+72 EEVEV
-78 CDPLFRKRKSQ
+78 SDPLFRKIKSR
-89 IGFFENR
+89 IGFFEDK

-105 GLLLLDENERN
+105 GLLLLKDEERN
-116 PLFTT
+116 PLYTT

-135 DVEEII
+135 KVKEII

-156 LCALGMKFLDENGN
+156 LNSLGMKFLDENGE

-176 KNLINIKKI
+176 QNLVKIKKI
-185 DDSEFLKDVYKVR
+185 DDSDFLKDVLKIK

-211 PNGAAYIFA
+211 ENGAAYVFA
-220 PQKGANEKEVSMLDD
+220 PQKGADENAVKLLDM
-235 GLKSFAKV
+235 GLRNFANV

-252 SQSSG
+252 SLSSG

-281 FVLKSSNAE
+281 YILSASNAE

-325 FGKMVI
+325 FSKMVI

-341 EEYTKEGIT
+341 EEYSKEGIT
-350 SIFSIVDMASSLER
+350 SIFSIVDMASSLDR
-364 CLKEAPRLLSETTE
+364 CLKEAPRLLKETTK
-378 SVINLIIKSK
+378 SIVNLILRAKK
-388 NGL
+388 L

>member
-1 MFGQHIQLGGISLKY
+1 MKY
-16 LIAPDKFKGSFDAAK
+16 LVAPDKYKGSFDASV

-36 KEAILKVDKEAQI
+36 KEAIIEVDKSAEVF
-49 KQLPLADGGEG
+49 QLPLADGGEG
-60 TLLAL
+60 TLTAL
-65 SKIFNAR
+65 SKIFGAKI
-72 VEEVEV
+72 EEVEV
-78 CDPLFRKRKSQ
+78 SDPLFRKIKSR
-89 IGFFENR
+89 IGFFEDK

-105 GLLLLDENERN
+105 GLLLLKDEERN
-116 PLFTT
+116 PLYTT

-135 DVEEII
+135 KVKEII

-156 LCALGMKFLDENGN
+156 LNSLGMKFLDENGE

-176 KNLINIKKI
+176 QNLVKIKKI
-185 DDSEFLKDVYKVR
+185 DDSEFLKDALKVK

-211 PNGAAYIFA
+211 ENGAAYVFA
-220 PQKGANEKEVSMLDD
+220 PQKGADENAVKLLDM
-235 GLKSFAKV
+235 GLRNFANV

-252 SQSSG
+252 SLSSG

-281 FVLKSSNAE
+281 YILSASNAE

-312 GKSTIGIARLGAK
+312 GKSTIGIATLGAK
-325 FGKMVI
+325 FSKMVI

-341 EEYTKEGIT
+341 EEYSKEGIT
-350 SIFSIVDMASSLER
+350 SIFSIVDMASSLDR
-364 CLKEAPRLLSETTE
+364 CLKEAPRLLKETTK
-378 SVINLIIKSK
+378 SIVNLILRSK
-388 NGL
+388 NL